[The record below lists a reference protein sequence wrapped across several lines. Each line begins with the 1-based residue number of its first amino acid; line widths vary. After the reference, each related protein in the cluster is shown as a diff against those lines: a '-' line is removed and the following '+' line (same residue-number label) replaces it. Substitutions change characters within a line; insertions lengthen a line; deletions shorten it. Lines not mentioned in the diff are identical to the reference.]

1 MSLVE
6 TWQLFICASCG
17 PVGVVDMW
25 QLWSFGSCGP
35 VAVLDLWQLW
45 TFGSYGPVAVLDMW
59 QVWTTTYKRVHYMV
73 LDPLEVGVAPA
84 ICPCIFGT
92 GEYSISAEAAPP
104 DLYLLMY
111 FSL

>member
-1 MSLVE
+1 MLCSLVKYVQG
-6 TWQLFICASCG
+6 WFR
-17 PVGVVDMW
+17 P
-25 QLWSFGSCGP
+25 
-35 VAVLDLWQLW
+35 
-45 TFGSYGPVAVLDMW
+45 
-59 QVWTTTYKRVHYMV
+59 TTYKRVHYMV

-92 GEYSISAEAAPP
+92 GEYSISAGDAPP